1 MIHNIAPLTFS
12 DLLRLKVLR
21 IDMNPFT
28 CSCDLLLFRGFLAA
42 NHRLM
47 VDTYKLKSYNK
58 LVTRL
63 KIDVRM
69 TRLEHS
75 KLKYT
80 CFDRN
85 ESVDSFFLPAQACLS
100 SQELSG
106 YIITF
111 CSIYIVILT
120 SALLVYSYRWHF
132 RLLVY
137 EAFRG
142 RDDGARRRRLLQN
155 KFDFDVFVSYD
166 KRDLPWVRRHPMA
179 ELEGRMGLRLCV
191 HERDFVIGYDIVD
204 NIAECVEH
212 SKKVMMVF
220 SRHFVRSQWCQFELT
235 YCLRHVMDYDDALII
250 VCKDYVASGKMTSA
264 MMAVMKTTT
273 YIQ

>member
-1 MIHNIAPLTFS
+1 
-12 DLLRLKVLR
+12 
-21 IDMNPFT
+21 
-28 CSCDLLLFRGFLAA
+28 
-42 NHRLM
+42 M
-47 VDTYKLKSYNK
+47 VDSYE
-58 LVTRL
+58 LVTEW
-63 KIDVRM
+63 KSV
-69 TRLEHS
+69 LEKVQWRKPVKEIYS
-75 KLKYT
+75 
-80 CFDRN
+80 CSN
-85 ESVDSFFLPAQACLS
+85 SAENVDSFFMPAQACYL

-111 CSIYIVILT
+111 CSIYIVTLT

-132 RLLVY
+132 RLLLY

-142 RDDGARRRRLLQN
+142 RNDGARRRRLLQN

-166 KRDLPWVRRHPMA
+166 KRDLPWVRRHLMA

-191 HERDFVIGYDIVD
+191 HERDFVIGNDIVD
-204 NIAECVEH
+204 NIAECVER

-250 VCKDYVASGKMTSA
+250 VCKDDVASGEMTSA

-273 YIQ
+273 YIQWVGQDDAVRAFWGRVRVALHEILGREHMV